1 MNSICITNARIT
13 NDLEIRYAKNNT
25 AIVNFSVADNHRNG
39 DKEEAIFWRFAVF
52 GKQAEFLAK
61 YGVKG
66 GRVNIIGEAQPN
78 NYTNKDGQ
86 QVSTIQVRV
95 TNIEI
100 VDWKPAEQQTPQQG
114 AMPQMGQ
121 PQMQQP
127 QGGMPQMGMQNQTPQ
142 GMPQM
147 NQQPMGMQSMEQPQ
161 MQQPQMGM
169 QNQTSQGMP
178 QMNQPTGQQASQGMP
193 NLGANNGFINI
204 PDNLPFN

>member
-1 MNSICITNARIT
+1 MNNIFISNARIT
-13 NDLEIRYAKNNT
+13 NDLETRYSNNGT
-25 AIVNFSVADNHRNG
+25 AIINFSVADNHRNG
-39 DKEEAIFWRFAVF
+39 DKEEAIFWRCAVY

-61 YGVKG
+61 YGMKG
-66 GRVNIIGEAQPN
+66 GRVNVIGEVQPN

-86 QVSTIQVRV
+86 QVSAIQVRV

-121 PQMQQP
+121 PQ
-127 QGGMPQMGMQNQTPQ
+127 GGMPQMGMQNQTPQRMPQMNQQPMGMQSMGQQAPQ

-147 NQQPMGMQSMEQPQ
+147 NQQPMGMQSM
-161 MQQPQMGM
+161 
-169 QNQTSQGMP
+169 
-178 QMNQPTGQQASQGMP
+178 GQQAPQGMP

>member
-1 MNSICITNARIT
+1 MNNIFISNARIT
-13 NDLEIRYAKNNT
+13 NDLETRYSNNGT
-25 AIVNFSVADNHRNG
+25 AIINFSVADNHRNG
-39 DKEEAIFWRFAVF
+39 DKEEAIFWRCAVY

-61 YGVKG
+61 YGMKG
-66 GRVNIIGEAQPN
+66 GRVNVIGEVQPN

-86 QVSTIQVRV
+86 QVSAIQVRV

-114 AMPQMGQ
+114 TMPQMQQ
-121 PQMQQP
+121 PQMGMQNQTPQGMPQMNQQP

-147 NQQPMGMQSMEQPQ
+147 NQQPQ
-161 MQQPQMGM
+161 MQQPQG
-169 QNQTSQGMP
+169 
-178 QMNQPTGQQASQGMP
+178 GMP
-193 NLGANNGFINI
+193 NLGANNGFMNI

>member
-1 MNSICITNARIT
+1 MNNIFISNARIT
-13 NDLEIRYAKNNT
+13 NDLETRYSNNGT
-25 AIVNFSVADNHRNG
+25 AIINFSVADNHRNG
-39 DKEEAIFWRFAVF
+39 DKEEAIFWRCAVY

-61 YGVKG
+61 YGMKG
-66 GRVNIIGEAQPN
+66 GRVNVIGEVQPN

-86 QVSTIQVRV
+86 QVSAIQVRV

-114 AMPQMGQ
+114 TMPQMQQPQMGMQNQTPQGMPQMNQQ

-147 NQQPMGMQSMEQPQ
+147 NQQPQ
-161 MQQPQMGM
+161 MQQPQG
-169 QNQTSQGMP
+169 
-178 QMNQPTGQQASQGMP
+178 GMP
-193 NLGANNGFINI
+193 NLGANNGFMNI

>member
-1 MNSICITNARIT
+1 MNGILISNARIT
-13 NDLEIRYAKNNT
+13 NDLETRYSNNGT
-25 AIVNFSVADNHRNG
+25 AIINFSVADNHRNG
-39 DKEEAIFWRFAVF
+39 DKEEPIFWRCAVY

-61 YGVKG
+61 YGMKG
-66 GRVNIIGEAQPN
+66 GRVNVIGEVQPN

-86 QVSTIQVRV
+86 QVSAIQVRV

-114 AMPQMGQ
+114 TMPQMGQ

-147 NQQPMGMQSMEQPQ
+147 NQQAMGMQSMGQPQ
-161 MQQPQMGM
+161 MQQTP
-169 QNQTSQGMP
+169 
-178 QMNQPTGQQASQGMP
+178 QGMP
-193 NLGANNGFINI
+193 NLGANNGFMNI

>member
-1 MNSICITNARIT
+1 MNNIFISNARIT
-13 NDLEIRYAKNNT
+13 NDLETRYSNNGT
-25 AIVNFSVADNHRNG
+25 AIINFSVADNHRNG
-39 DKEEAIFWRFAVF
+39 DKEEAIFWRCAVY

-61 YGVKG
+61 YGMKG
-66 GRVNIIGEAQPN
+66 GRVNVIGEVQPN

-86 QVSTIQVRV
+86 QVSAIQVRV

-114 AMPQMGQ
+114 TMPQMQQLQGGMQ
-121 PQMQQP
+121 NQTPQGMPQMNQQP

-147 NQQPMGMQSMEQPQ
+147 NQQPQ
-161 MQQPQMGM
+161 MQQTP
-169 QNQTSQGMP
+169 
-178 QMNQPTGQQASQGMP
+178 QGMP
-193 NLGANNGFINI
+193 NLGANNGFMNI

>member
-1 MNSICITNARIT
+1 MNSICVSNARIT
-13 NDLEIRYAKNNT
+13 NDLETRYTNSGT

-39 DKEEAIFWRFAVF
+39 DKEEAIFWRCAVY

-61 YGVKG
+61 YGKKG
-66 GRVNIIGEAQPN
+66 GRVNVIGEVQPN

-100 VDWKPAEQQTPQQG
+100 VDWKPAEQQTPQQNG
-114 AMPQMGQ
+114 MPQMGQ

-127 QGGMPQMGMQNQTPQ
+127 MG
-142 GMPQM
+142 
-147 NQQPMGMQSMEQPQ
+147 
-161 MQQPQMGM
+161 QPQMGM
-169 QNQTSQGMP
+169 QNQVPQGMP
-178 QMNQPTGQQASQGMP
+178 QMGQQSMGMQPMGQSQMQQPTGQQTPQGMP
-193 NLGANNGFINI
+193 NLGANNGFMNI